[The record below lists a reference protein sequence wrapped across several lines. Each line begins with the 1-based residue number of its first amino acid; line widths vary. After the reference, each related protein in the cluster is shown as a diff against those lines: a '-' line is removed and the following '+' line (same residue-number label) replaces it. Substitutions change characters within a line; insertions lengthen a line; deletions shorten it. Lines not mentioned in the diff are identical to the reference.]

1 MRRFILSITLCMM
14 SVAALAQEVPQFNS
28 DDYEG
33 WTYNNPNVTLN
44 ASNIASGK
52 IVLYK
57 DKNGKALT
65 LISPDFSCHGMDSI
79 TAQINWFTRYFNDPE
94 FILSRT
100 ALTLA
105 IDDAQGTPLD
115 SVTRTPTTAGV
126 SSHMLDF
133 AIAVPNEVDSIR
145 LRLVSWQGTV
155 VSSGAVRNAL
165 FQASMATQEQ
175 PWGDVNGDG
184 TVNVA
189 DVTLLIQKVL
199 NGVEDGETA
208 LCDINHDGTVNVADV
223 TRLITLVLSG
233 E

>member
-1 MRRFILSITLCMM
+1 MM
-14 SVAALAQEVPQFNS
+14 SLAALAQEVPQFNS

-33 WTYNNPNVTLN
+33 WSYNNPNVTLN
-44 ASNIASGK
+44 PTNIASGK

-65 LISPDFSCHGMDSI
+65 LISPVFSCRGMDSI

-94 FILSRT
+94 FVLSRT

-115 SVTRTPTTAGV
+115 SVTSTPTTVGV
-126 SSHMLDF
+126 SSHQLDF
-133 AIAVPNEVDSIR
+133 AIAVPADADSIR

-165 FQASMATQEQ
+165 FQASMGTQQQ
-175 PWGDVNGDG
+175 PLGDVNGDG
-184 TVNVA
+184 MVNVA

-199 NGVEDGETA
+199 NGIEGNDIT
-208 LCDINHDGTVNVADV
+208 LYDINHDGTVNVADV